1 VLADGVIQAV
11 GGPELPVPRSRSAAA
26 DRDQACVRA
35 AMPEGARGFLD
46 AIPALRNRE
55 CIVCGE
61 GVSIPIRVRFDDL
74 EPEKRPASSDP
85 SFAALWRETG
95 GEEGIIQRT
104 IKRWRGHGR

>member
-1 VLADGVIQAV
+1 VLSQCGTIISMR
-11 GGPELPVPRSRSAAA
+11 LNN

-61 GVSIPIRVRFDDL
+61 GVAIPIRVRFDDL

-85 SFAALWRETG
+85 SFARLWRETG
-95 GEEGIIQRT
+95 DEAGIIQRT

>member
-1 VLADGVIQAV
+1 
-11 GGPELPVPRSRSAAA
+11 
-26 DRDQACVRA
+26 
-35 AMPEGARGFLD
+35 
-46 AIPALRNRE
+46 
-55 CIVCGE
+55 
-61 GVSIPIRVRFDDL
+61 VSIPIRVRFDDL

>member
-1 VLADGVIQAV
+1 MTLYEPVQLVQEPHAPLRGEVEQA
-11 GGPELPVPRSRSAAA
+11 
-26 DRDQACVRA
+26 
-35 AMPEGARGFLD
+35 
-46 AIPALRNRE
+46 
-55 CIVCGE
+55 
-61 GVSIPIRVRFDDL
+61 VRFDDL

>member
-1 VLADGVIQAV
+1 MSETVRFNVNG
-11 GGPELPVPRSRSAAA
+11 EPREIE
-26 DRDQACVRA
+26 VRA
-35 AMPEGARGFLD
+35 EEAAVEV
-46 AIPALRNRE
+46 LRDRLGLTGTKL
-55 CIVCGE
+55 VCGE